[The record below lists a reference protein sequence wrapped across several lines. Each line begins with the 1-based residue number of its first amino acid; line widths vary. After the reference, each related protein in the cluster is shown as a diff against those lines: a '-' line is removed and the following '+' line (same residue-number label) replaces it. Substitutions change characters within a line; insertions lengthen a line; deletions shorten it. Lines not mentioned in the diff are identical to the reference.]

1 MDKLIVIA
9 TKHELDLVSKLKYD
23 GYPVIITGVGII
35 NVLNTLKNVNK
46 NTEII
51 NIGYCGSNK
60 LNIGDIVQISK
71 VHTLSET
78 ANIVENEIKLKTNK
92 KYNSV
97 ECYTST
103 DFVTS
108 SNIDKPCVFD
118 MELAA
123 IASLFRNTRSIKVVS
138 DNLSIEEYEENINDR
153 ESKSKTS
160 R

>member
-1 MDKLIVIA
+1 M
-9 TKHELDLVSKLKYD
+9 
-23 GYPVIITGVGII
+23 
-35 NVLNTLKNVNK
+35 
-46 NTEII
+46 
-51 NIGYCGSNK
+51 
-60 LNIGDIVQISK
+60 
-71 VHTLSET
+71 SET
-78 ANIVENEIKLKTNK
+78 ADIVENEIKLKTNK
-92 KYNSV
+92 KYNTV

-103 DFVTS
+103 DFVIS

-123 IASLFRNTRSIKVVS
+123 IASLFRNTKSIKVVS